1 MVFVG
6 AVPEDGRLD
15 GFPLGIAGVIAVDQ
29 TERAGTPDA
38 VLHAPGRDVLSL
50 APAGRYDFATGSSF
64 AAAHVTGAIALLRA
78 RVPGL
83 DAATLFAVLQRT
95 RTHDEQGDRINVC
108 AALAAVEPQDDCT
121 HSARAVATATVMH

>member
-1 MVFVG
+1 VFVG
-6 AVPEDGRLD
+6 AVPADGRLD

-29 TERAGTPDA
+29 TGSASSSDA
-38 VLHAPGRDVLSL
+38 VLHAPGRDILSL

-95 RTHDEQGDRINVC
+95 RTQDEQGDRINVC
-108 AALAAVEPQDDCT
+108 AALAAVQPQDDCI
-121 HSARAVATATVMH
+121 HSARAVATATVTH